1 MRAFAIGLAAAMC
14 AAVLL
19 PTAALAAKPAAPAAI
34 GDAKSHQ
41 QGMTDAPGLIQQT
54 GISCTPVDANY
65 AGQGKTK
72 DANGKENTTKVYEL
86 ACQEGLGYVIMAP
99 SDGPPNAFDCL
110 AMSINKPVPGQP
122 DKHSVYCLL
131 PQNAEPLAGIQPLVA
146 KAGASDCMVNQ
157 ARYMGSSPDG
167 KMDQYEVGCAN
178 GRAFVLQNPRAGAT
192 QKLAALDCLN
202 LKIGDC
208 PTYLPKDRFLALMG
222 TLAAPASRPCQITD
236 ARWMGSTPSGQSYYE
251 IACTDEKAGYVLQ
264 VSAQRQYE
272 KSYDC
277 ARATALGGGCILTA
291 AAAAETQEVS
301 TYTGLAKSIGYSCNV
316 KSYHSFGT
324 DSSGREVVELACA
337 DHPDGAIA
345 MLPVDKGQKGEYMNC
360 ARAEAH
366 QLHCSLTQPADN
378 YAKLSSE
385 ISATGKSCQV
395 TNARGVGTGATG
407 DDYVEVSCTGRS
419 GAFIEFAPG
428 TDSVKSLIPCVE
440 AKGIGGGCK
449 LP

>member
-1 MRAFAIGLAAAMC
+1 MRAIAIGLAAAIC
-14 AAVLL
+14 AAVLSPVAAYAAK
-19 PTAALAAKPAAPAAI
+19 PTAAAAA
-34 GDAKSHQ
+34 DAKNHL

-72 DANGKENTTKVYEL
+72 DAAGKENTTKVYEL
-86 ACQEGLGYVIMAP
+86 ACQEGLGYVVMEP
-99 SDGPPNAFDCL
+99 SNASPTAFDCL

-122 DKHSVYCLL
+122 DKHSVYCQL
-131 PQNAEPLAGIQPLVA
+131 PQNAEPLTGIQPIVA
-146 KAGASDCMVNQ
+146 KAGASDCTVSQ
-157 ARYMGSSPDG
+157 AKYMGSSPDA
-167 KMDQYEVGCAN
+167 KMDQYEVGCAS
-178 GRAFVLQNPRAGAT
+178 GRAFVLQNPRVGAT
-192 QKLAALDCLN
+192 QKLTAVDCLN

-208 PTYLPKDRFLALMG
+208 PTYLPKDKYLALMG
-222 TLAAPASRPCQITD
+222 SLAAPAGRSCQITD
-236 ARWMGSTPSGQSYYE
+236 SRWMGSLPNGESFYE
-251 IACTDEKAGYVLQ
+251 IACSDEKAGYVLQ
-264 VSAQRQYE
+264 VTAQRQYE
-272 KSYDC
+272 KAIDC
-277 ARATALGGGCILTA
+277 ARATAIGGGCTLTA
-291 AAAAETQEVS
+291 ASAAQTQETS
-301 TYTGLAKSIGYSCNV
+301 TYTGLAKAIGYGCNV

-324 DSSGREVVELACA
+324 DSSGREVVELACS
-337 DHPDGAIA
+337 DHADGAIA

-378 YAKLSSE
+378 YAKLSAE

-395 TNARGVGTGATG
+395 TNARGVGTGTAG

-419 GAFIEFAPG
+419 GAFVEFSPG
-428 TDSVKSLIPCVE
+428 SDSVKSLIPCVE